1 MLFAFF
7 IFLAIPDKFTTLKNK
22 ESEEV
27 IEETVLLSFRLWTL
41 KLETLVY
48 VAGALPL
55 GPNTAT

>member
-7 IFLAIPDKFTTLKNK
+7 IFLAIPDKFTTLQIKQ
-22 ESEEV
+22 SEGKKL
-27 IEETVLLSFRLWTL
+27 LLSFRLWTL